1 VKTADSPATIS
12 KSESRL
18 GFALR
23 RRQLLKSFA
32 WATAG
37 VAVSPLLLNSR
48 LLGSSFGAESSQG
61 VDTDTVQF
69 PSGTFTVGAYLAR
82 PKAAGKYPAVLVVHD
97 ERGLQDDIRAVV
109 RQVALAGFIAIAPN
123 LLSRNGGVD
132 KQTRPAEALHQLSVD
147 GSIQDLNSAFAFMQK
162 HPSVSSGKISAIG
175 LGWGGWRTFAF
186 AANQPELG
194 KGVVFC
200 GTAPEDGLSDIQAMF
215 LAHYAQLDF
224 RVTGNLPWTEKTL
237 KVAGKQFTSYVYD
250 NVDHGFYDPS
260 TPEYNAAA
268 ANLAWSRTLQFL
280 KSSE

>member
-1 VKTADSPATIS
+1 MKTADSPATIS

-109 RQVALAGFIAIAPN
+109 RQVALAGFIAIAPD

-147 GSIQDLNSAFAFMQK
+147 GSIQDLNSAFAFMRSILRSHRARFPQSGWVGEAGELS
-162 HPSVSSGKISAIG
+162 PLPRINQSLAGASSSAARRQ
-175 LGWGGWRTFAF
+175 RTASATFRQCF
-186 AANQPELG
+186 SL
-194 KGVVFC
+194 
-200 GTAPEDGLSDIQAMF
+200 D
-215 LAHYAQLDF
+215 YAQLDF